1 MISFTRMSLVCR
13 LGSPGPRSVFLTLL
27 GLLFLVGSSASAGAT
42 DPSLHGLRLGMSLEE
57 TRALFQKGSIE
68 LTDKGDNEFSA
79 PATPE
84 PLEAV
89 QEVRLAFVDA
99 RLRKIVIFFQ
109 TPPYEATAES
119 LIKLFEREKQRLI
132 SIFQS
137 PGLDVVIDS
146 PTPQERY
153 EWIRRGRGYYRTT
166 WELKG
171 SWKAALWLYGADAG
185 IVLMEMCEATGQA
198 PQR

>member
-1 MISFTRMSLVCR
+1 MTSITRLSLVCR
-13 LGSPGPRSVFLTLL
+13 FGSPRPTSFFLFFICCLL
-27 GLLFLVGSSASAGAT
+27 LVGNSLSAGAT
-42 DPSLHGLRLGMSLEE
+42 DPSMHGLRLGMSLDE

-68 LTDKGDNEFSA
+68 LTDKGDYEFSA

-89 QEVRLAFVDA
+89 NQVRLAFVDA

-119 LIKLFEREKQRLI
+119 LVKLFEREKQRLI
-132 SIFQS
+132 STFQS
-137 PGLDVVIDS
+137 PGLDVVMDS
-146 PTPQERY
+146 PVPQERY

-185 IVLMEMCEATGQA
+185 IVLMEMCEATDQA
-198 PQR
+198 PRR